1 METHYLYYRGTLG
14 DIAYLDAINRNAS
27 DLYNEKYPEKA
38 LPFIYPYFKFIDF
51 KFDIVSGENL
61 NPTEKLIP
69 MHDFPRNTYPYSY
82 DDSMTFVPESEC
94 RIGNI
99 PCMQYGTQISSMDLD
114 SVIDRG
120 RSNIVM
126 ARVSFLLKEIL
137 HKPENEKYVK
147 GLSEIIFPI
156 NPEMSILDSDPAKS
170 ASFVASIESV
180 LKHFTSDTIEKTE
193 EQKEIVAWY
202 NNMIRYLDSIVV
214 MELNPLHTFFHNKVG
229 YITLTFDYGDTER
242 DECMKESLMT
252 LWSFYKDMESMN
264 EKTPYTTMEEL
275 IHYLLKQIT
284 TELDSDK
291 ELE

>member
-1 METHYLYYRGTLG
+1 METHYRYYHGTLG
-14 DIAYLDAINRNAS
+14 DIAYLDAINKAAN
-27 DLYNEKYPEKA
+27 DLYNERYPEKA
-38 LPFIYPYFKFIDF
+38 LPFAHPYFKFVDF
-51 KFDIVSGENL
+51 KFESVAGENL
-61 NPTEKLIP
+61 SPIEKFISK
-69 MHDFPRNTYPYSY
+69 HDFPENTYPYNY
-82 DDSMTFVPESEC
+82 NDSMTFVPESEC

-99 PCMQYGTQISSMDLD
+99 PCMQYGTQISSMDLN
-114 SVIDRG
+114 SVVNTG

-126 ARVSFLLKEIL
+126 ARVSYLLKETL
-137 HKPENEKYVK
+137 RKPENEKYVK
-147 GLSEIIFPI
+147 GLSEIVFPN

-180 LKHFTSDTIEKTE
+180 LKYFTSNTIEKTE
-193 EQKEIVAWY
+193 EQKDVASWFTKTIHYLDYIVA
-202 NNMIRYLDSIVV
+202 
-214 MELNPLHTFFHNKVG
+214 MELNPLHTFFHNKAG